1 MAKKVLMKGNI
12 AMAQAAIM
20 AGCRFYAG
28 YPITPQNEVPTY
40 MSQAMP
46 QAGGH
51 FVQAESEVAAINMVF
66 GAAAA
71 GARTMTTTSSPGY
84 SLMQEGV
91 SYLAGARLPCVL
103 ANVQRGGPGLGN
115 IAGAQSDYF
124 QATKGGGHGDYHV
137 IVLAPS
143 DPQEMMDF
151 TLEAFD
157 LADKY
162 LMPVLILTDGTVGQ
176 MMEAVEIPQD
186 YQPKV
191 FDKPWALT
199 GCAGREKNVVRS
211 LWLDDVGVLNNNIY
225 LQKKYRE
232 IEANEIRF
240 KSYQT
245 EGAEIVIVAYGLPSR
260 ICRKIVD
267 DLRDKGQKIGMLRPV
282 TLYPYPY
289 DEIRRLIDQG
299 TMHLFVVEQSAGQ
312 MVEDVRLATE
322 GRIPVHFYG
331 TLGGRTPE
339 EEVILSHISAIAEGK
354 EVWHVLDED
363 I

>member
-1 MAKKVLMKGNI
+1 MSKKVLMKGNI
-12 AMAQAAIM
+12 AMSQAAIM

-40 MSQAMP
+40 MSSEMP
-46 QAGGH
+46 KAGGT
-51 FVQAESEVAAINMVF
+51 FIQAESETAAINMVF

-71 GARTMTTTSSPGY
+71 GARSMTTTSSPGY

-151 TLEAFD
+151 TLDAFD

-162 LMPVLILTDGTVGQ
+162 LMPVLILSDGTVGQ
-176 MMEAVEIPQD
+176 MMEAVEIPEN
-186 YQPKV
+186 YQP
-191 FDKPWALT
+191 DIKPKTWALT
-199 GCAGREKNVVRS
+199 GCKDREKNVVRS
-211 LWLDDVGVLNNNIY
+211 LWLDDTGVHANNVY
-225 LQKKYRE
+225 LQKKYVT
-232 IEANEIRF
+232 INENEVRF
-240 KSYQT
+240 ENYQADD
-245 EGAEIVIVAYGLPSR
+245 AEVVFVSYGLPSR
-260 ICRKIVD
+260 ICRKVVD
-267 DLRDKGQKIGMLRPV
+267 DYRKQGKKVGMLRPI

-289 DEIRRLIDQG
+289 KEIERLITKG
-299 TMHLFVVEQSAGQ
+299 VKSFFVIEQSAGQ
-312 MVEDVRLATE
+312 MVEDVRL
-322 GRIPVHFYG
+322 GVNGKVPVNFFG
-331 TLGGRTPE
+331 TLGGRTHGE
-339 EEVILSHISAIAEGK
+339 NELKEKLDKVIKGEEVY
-354 EVWHVLDED
+354 HVFD
-363 I
+363 